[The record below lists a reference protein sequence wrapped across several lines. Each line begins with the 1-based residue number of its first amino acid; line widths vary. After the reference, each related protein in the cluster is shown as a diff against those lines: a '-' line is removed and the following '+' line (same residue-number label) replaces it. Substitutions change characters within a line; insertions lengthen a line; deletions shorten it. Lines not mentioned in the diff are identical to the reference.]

1 MLTTDNV
8 FTSSNVSAGD
18 YLQVTLHTALRAETL
33 SGLCAS
39 DAANKCKCLTRRL
52 LCKHTENTCRK
63 HMLAFSITYVCRG
76 RTHSVKHDYR
86 SKWKQNHLVKASEK
100 SPTNISLKRWG
111 GHACWGVSSLR
122 PSILWLCWNICSHSC
137 YVVMGQ
143 GRKALCAI
151 VLFHLISVTGS
162 CFITWAIAKLTSNLG
177 WLWTHYLVQALNLGW
192 SFWLRLLRHGILSL
206 LISSDI
212 TWIYRFWT
220 IFSWYSILSRLFP
233 LSLNFQNKE
242 QRNRQMFRASKG
254 SRDSPN
260 GT

>member
-1 MLTTDNV
+1 M
-8 FTSSNVSAGD
+8 
-18 YLQVTLHTALRAETL
+18 Q
-33 SGLCAS
+33 
-39 DAANKCKCLTRRL
+39 
-52 LCKHTENTCRK
+52 KHT
-63 HMLAFSITYVCRG
+63 LAFSITYVCRG

-86 SKWKQNHLVKASEK
+86 SKWKQNHLVKAGKLGEVSYKHQFKAVGRTCVSE
-100 SPTNISLKRWG
+100 
-111 GHACWGVSSLR
+111 VSSL
-122 PSILWLCWNICSHSC
+122 PPPILWLCWNICSHSC